1 MTGDGIEKSELNAM
15 SKVKHVIAVMSG
27 KGGVGKSLVTSM
39 LAASLRKAG
48 HDVGILDADVTGPSI
63 PRMFGVTERPEQME
77 FGLISPQ
84 SKLGIRIM
92 SLNLLLENEDDPVIW
107 RGPLMAG
114 VIRQFWTDVVWG
126 SLDYLL
132 VDLPPGTGDAPLT
145 VMQSLPLDGAV
156 VVTSPQELVM
166 MVVGKAVKMAKKMNV
181 PILGVVENMSGIM
194 CPTCGD
200 HIEVFGTSKGS
211 KITKKFDVP
220 FWGSVPLD
228 PKLAALCDAG
238 GVEEYESNIFKNM
251 ASQLST
257 DLGE

>member
-1 MTGDGIEKSELNAM
+1 MKDGGIEKSELNAM

-84 SKLGIRIM
+84 SKLGVRIM

-114 VIRQFWTDVVWG
+114 VIKQFWTDVVWG

-200 HIEVFGTSKGS
+200 HIEVFGMSKGS

-238 GVEEYESNIFKNM
+238 GVEEYESSIFKDM
-251 ASQLST
+251 ARQLST